1 MERKLSMG
9 LGEAIQRL
17 MHVELLRTRGIT
29 SIPEQMKAE
38 RDLIVQALNT
48 QPINLG
54 MDCAEDDSGEEV
66 SAIGLFAKS
75 AATSC
80 CRLMPA
86 DTSRKTR
93 APSPRKKA
101 VAKTEE

>member
-29 SIPEQMKAE
+29 NVPEQMRAE
-38 RDLIVQALNT
+38 RDMIVAALNT
-48 QPINLG
+48 QPLNLG
-54 MDCAEDDSGEEV
+54 VDCEDGEADDV
-66 SAIGLFAKS
+66 AGVNLFAKS

-93 APSPRKKA
+93 TPSPRKKA